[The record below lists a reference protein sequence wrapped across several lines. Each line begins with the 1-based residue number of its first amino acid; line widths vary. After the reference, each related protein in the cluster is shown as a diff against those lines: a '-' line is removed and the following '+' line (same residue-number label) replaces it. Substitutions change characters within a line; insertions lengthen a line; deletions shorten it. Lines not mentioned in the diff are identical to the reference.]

1 MTKRSCGPLAVC
13 IPRTAKP
20 RRLMKTLPNI
30 VILFLLALGTF
41 AQAQGR
47 KDIDQ
52 DIPLARAISRANLEF
67 RNEEPLTEEEVIAAI
82 RDIKARHPD
91 MEEAVRRVFERVAK
105 ERMLPKG
112 MSFSHISGWETDT
125 DYHHVD
131 WQDLQLDYKAAG
143 IKDAKKGAGFTFRIR
158 NVILSS
164 RPLSEEEKKAR
175 QR

>member
-1 MTKRSCGPLAVC
+1 
-13 IPRTAKP
+13 
-20 RRLMKTLPNI
+20 MKTFPGI

-52 DIPLARAISRANLEF
+52 DIPLARAINRANLEF

-91 MEEAVRRVFERVAK
+91 MEEAARRVFERVAK
-105 ERMLPKG
+105 ERVLPKG

-131 WQDLQLDYKAAG
+131 WQDLQLDYKEAG